1 MSDRRDSQFRKL
13 RVLGFPVEIR
23 PGFVVFLA
31 LVVFL
36 YGGTLGLWAAGT
48 IAVFTLIH
56 ELGHASAARATGA
69 RAEIALDFLAGYAA
83 YEPSRPLARWERAGI
98 AAAGPLSQF
107 ATGVVV
113 LLLLGA
119 NPFSRDD
126 IVASEATITV
136 WGAGVVLAL
145 VNLIPVLPLDGGAIV
160 SAGLER
166 LAPKRG
172 RQAMLWFS
180 IAVSS
185 GLLTFAVLVSDARG
199 FLPFAV
205 ILLVLQFQIL
215 STGRNITPEVLAERG
230 YSPADFVSALQDVG
244 RHQEAAEQGALLF
257 RTQPDAELA
266 ALISSSL
273 TAIGDHDGAQAWMRL
288 AEQMSFAK
296 R

>member
-1 MSDRRDSQFRKL
+1 
-13 RVLGFPVEIR
+13 
-23 PGFVVFLA
+23 
-31 LVVFL
+31 
-36 YGGTLGLWAAGT
+36 
-48 IAVFTLIH
+48 
-56 ELGHASAARATGA
+56 
-69 RAEIALDFLAGYAA
+69 
-83 YEPSRPLARWERAGI
+83 
-98 AAAGPLSQF
+98 
-107 ATGVVV
+107 
-113 LLLLGA
+113 
-119 NPFSRDD
+119 
-126 IVASEATITV
+126 
-136 WGAGVVLAL
+136 

>member
-1 MSDRRDSQFRKL
+1 MSGRRDSQFRKL

-56 ELGHASAARATGA
+56 ELGHAGAARATGA

-107 ATGVVV
+107 ASGVVV

-126 IVASEATITV
+126 ILASEATVTV
-136 WGAGVVLAL
+136 WWAGIVLAL

-166 LAPKRG
+166 LAPERG
-172 RQAMLWFS
+172 HQAMLWFS

-215 STGRNITPEVLAERG
+215 SSRRTITPEALAERG
-230 YSPADFVSALQDVG
+230 YSPADFVCALQDVG

-266 ALISSSL
+266 ALISASL
-273 TAIGDHDGAQAWMRL
+273 TMVGDHDGAQAWMRL
-288 AEQMSFAK
+288 AEQMSLVQ